1 MIKVEVLALV
11 PLLLAAGCADRDQ
24 AEAKALIATHC
35 ARCHTVPGVPAAVGK
50 IGPSLAGIANR
61 PMIAG
66 QFTNNRPTM
75 ARWLTSPRHMLG
87 DDPAHRENCSALIGK
102 SAAAGHNPPSL
113 VSSSMLRPLPK
124 HGLASSVIARA

>member
-87 DDPAHRENCSALIGK
+87 DDRMPEIG
-102 SAAAGHNPPSL
+102 L
-113 VSSSMLRPLPK
+113 TRPE
-124 HGLASSVIARA
+124 AMVITDYLSTLDKP